1 MNHEKII
8 APIVPRMYDSFVSV
22 EEPLLMKQLVY
33 RMYRKHIR
41 LTKPRFLSMLY
52 LDRNG
57 GKRGIENRDELVAH
71 MQNVTGTKLV
81 IQPNKPM
88 SFREQVEFVWDKD
101 IYISVHGAAMTHIL
115 FMEPLGA
122 LIEFNPPNFR
132 EPFYRNMAIKTQ
144 LLYYGIFST
153 WTKDMKV
160 SMSLQQTEKKLN
172 QWFTVPM
179 ELFAKTLAMAVE
191 NVWKLKYKTVRL

>member
-1 MNHEKII
+1 MNNDKII
-8 APIVPRMYDSFVSV
+8 APIIPRMYDSFVSI

-33 RMYRKHIR
+33 RMFKKHMR
-41 LTKPRFLSMLY
+41 LTKPSVLSMLY

-57 GKRGIENRDELVAH
+57 GKRGIENRDELVAY
-71 MQNVTGTKLV
+71 MQNFAGTKLV
-81 IQPNKPM
+81 IQPNSPM

-153 WTKDMKV
+153 WTKDMKT

-179 ELFAKTLAMAVE
+179 ELFKKTLTMAVE